1 MTSDNFN
8 ASECILYIM
17 ECWFS
22 MNTDIWKMFSNKW
35 IQWWNTKCFPTEKKN
50 SPGKWWWRNITFS
63 IVRFSYDVVRSPIAV
78 HPYTFEFVCLS
89 IEFSILSLL
98 PSIETPLLEWKLH
111 ILNSTQKRIYYECL
125 YSFIQEAFIKYAHF
139 GRYGKFKRNYSDVLN
154 HYGSYKKFKKK
165 LKQRKL

>member
-1 MTSDNFN
+1 MQAN
-8 ASECILYIM
+8 AFYTLWSAG
-17 ECWFS
+17 FQ
-22 MNTDIWKMFSNKW
+22 W
-35 IQWWNTKCFPTEKKN
+35 IQIFERCFLTNEFSDGILSVFPLKKN

-125 YSFIQEAFIKYAHF
+125 YSFIQEAFIKYLHF